1 MMGGY
6 GYGFFSPNTPQLWS
20 FTSGGISLVAS
31 TQPGTGV
38 FEPWLQELWK
48 QPRAQ
53 VGFGEQLMVT
63 NR

>member
-1 MMGGY
+1 MG
-6 GYGFFSPNTPQLWS
+6 FSRQTRQPQLWS
-20 FTSGGISLVAS
+20 FTSGVGISLVAS
-31 TQPGTGV
+31 TTQPGTGV

-53 VGFGEQLMVT
+53 VGFGGEQLMVT